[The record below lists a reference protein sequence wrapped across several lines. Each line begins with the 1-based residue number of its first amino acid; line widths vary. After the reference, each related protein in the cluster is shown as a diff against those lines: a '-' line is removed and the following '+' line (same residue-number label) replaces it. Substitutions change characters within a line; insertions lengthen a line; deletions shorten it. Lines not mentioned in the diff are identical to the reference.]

1 MTTTIADR
9 VIDFLGNLQGMDR
22 FRPMVEEPR
31 TAVIDLNTGAII
43 EADPDY
49 PDGDILAYESAN
61 GKKSHV
67 YTHKLIEQ
75 LFVRHAY
82 ELHITDGGTV
92 KQQYDQI
99 AEHFPIKTGFG
110 Q

>member
-9 VIDFLGNLQGMDR
+9 IINFLGNLQGMDH
-22 FRPMVEEPR
+22 FKPLVEEPR
-31 TAVIDLNTGAII
+31 TAVIDLGSGAII

-49 PDGDILAYESAN
+49 PDGDILVYENAN

-67 YTHKLIEQ
+67 HTYKLIEQ
-75 LFVRHAY
+75 LFLRHAY

-92 KQQYDQI
+92 KKQYDHI
-99 AEHFPIKTGFG
+99 AEHFPIKTGYG